1 MHLKIIV
8 DSYTEFLILNI
19 KAYACLLAGKPT
31 NIEPIKPGT
40 HNPHNY
46 TISVYGI

>member
-8 DSYTEFLILNI
+8 DSYTEFIILNI
-19 KAYACLLAGKPT
+19 TDYASLLAGKIT

-40 HNPHNY
+40 YYPHNY